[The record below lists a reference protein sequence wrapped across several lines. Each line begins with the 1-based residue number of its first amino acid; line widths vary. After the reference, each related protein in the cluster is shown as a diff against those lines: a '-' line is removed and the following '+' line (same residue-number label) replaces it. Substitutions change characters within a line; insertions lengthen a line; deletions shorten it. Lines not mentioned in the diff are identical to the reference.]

1 MDFEAILSAYALSI
15 IDASLEHEM
24 GANLLQRDN
33 IQMDNYSAYLDKQMS
48 DLHFDK
54 AEKRERQMLAFRAR
68 LLKMYNEAHQ
78 AAWGNE

>member
-1 MDFEAILSAYALSI
+1 MYFETILSAYALSI
-15 IDASLEHEM
+15 IDASLEHEI

-33 IQMDNYSAYLDKQMS
+33 IQMA

>member
-33 IQMDNYSAYLDKQMS
+33 IQTDNFSAHLDKQMS

-54 AEKRERQMLAFRAR
+54 SEKRERQMLAFRAR

-78 AAWGNE
+78 VT